1 MCARPYTHV
10 DEALQLL
17 LSQVTLPYT
26 ITIMSLAGRYMGI
39 IGGTIGTCKLP
50 V

>member
-26 ITIMSLAGRYMGI
+26 ITIMSLEYLQEDIYMGI
-39 IGGTIGTCKLP
+39 VGGTRYM
-50 V
+50 